1 MHSVKTCS
9 HLSIQKLSELL
20 GENNNKIVFNLLAST
35 DAVSYTHL
43 DVYKRQR

>member
-20 GENNNKIVFNLLAST
+20 GENNNKIVFNLFAST
-35 DAVSYTHL
+35 DAFKFGLCKGLYL
-43 DVYKRQR
+43 